1 MFSIFASPSVR
12 RPLTSAAIWA
22 TSGSLLASAIGIT
35 AMVVGPARKDQAGA
49 QHPHGDRRAQ
59 DGEPRDRSEGAM
71 RRRLK
76 SKKRFAGSLFV
87 ATAAVVSGAAGSG
100 WLTGAI
106 SGAAGTATSVTPASV
121 TWARHLGLEQ
131 IAASRNDPDHLALVV
146 AKRGADFADALEQAV
161 LADMD
166 VRPDRFHQLLLAQD
180 AAGIPGEQPQYLQG
194 LGPELDRLAI
204 GRGAARRAPNR
215 AQNQK
220 SAARPLPPATVPI

>member
-1 MFSIFASPSVR
+1 MRVRIVQACSLFCNSPFTTKSAFVAACFRSQHADVFDLRQPVGQAAAHISGHLGDEGIVARVR
-12 RPLTSAAIWA
+12 DRHH
-22 TSGSLLASAIGIT
+22 GDGR
-35 AMVVGPARKDQAGA
+35 GPARKDQAGA

-59 DGEPRDRSEGAM
+59 DGEPRDGSEGAL

-87 ATAAVVSGAAGSG
+87 STVAFVSGAAGSG

-146 AKRGADFADALEQAV
+146 AERGADFADALEQAV

-166 VRPDRFHQLLLAQD
+166 VRPDGFHQLLLA
-180 AAGIPGEQPQYLQG
+180 
-194 LGPELDRLAI
+194 
-204 GRGAARRAPNR
+204 
-215 AQNQK
+215 
-220 SAARPLPPATVPI
+220 